1 MREFFTPSPYD
12 VLDTEESTPTVLLVE
27 DDRDLR
33 QGTELV
39 LKLENFTVI
48 AAADGQEALDLL
60 RSGTAH
66 PDIIVSDIKM
76 PRMDGYSLLDN
87 VRQMPDVGP
96 LPFIFLTAYG
106 SPEHMRNAH
115 ERGIDEYLVKPFD
128 PEKLVIVIRNK
139 LRRAQSFRRRAEEQ
153 LDKVRRHIIEMLSH
167 ELRTPLTTVVGGF
180 DILEETMSNP
190 QSPRKD
196 EDLQFSL
203 NMMRIGIQR
212 LNRVMEQTLRYSE
225 LINGH
230 LRLQYS
236 KIAQPMD
243 FNTVLKKAIQIAEH
257 DAKSHH
263 ITLELVS
270 TLPQPTNVK
279 MLVGSLIAALYEVL
293 RNAILFSHA
302 DQTVTIEVGQ
312 KSGQIELVIRDQGRG
327 IPADVLPSLT
337 QPFFQFDRDKQE
349 QQGIGLGLA
358 IAYGT
363 VQIHLGDFAIL
374 SEFGKGTTVT
384 ILLPIAPPQQ

>member
-1 MREFFTPSPYD
+1 MHESFTSSPYD
-12 VLDTEESTPTVLLVE
+12 LLETEESNPTVLLVE

-48 AAADGQEALDLL
+48 TAEDGQEALDLL
-60 RSGTAH
+60 RSGDIH

-76 PRMDGYSLLDN
+76 PRMDGYSLLEN
-87 VRQMPDVGP
+87 VRKMPDVGP

-106 SPEHMRNAH
+106 SPEHMRSAH

-128 PEKLVIVIRNK
+128 PEKLVIVMRNK
-139 LRRAQSFRRRAEEQ
+139 LRRAQAFRRRAEEQ
-153 LDKVRRHIIEMLSH
+153 LDKVRRNIIEMLSH

-190 QSPRKD
+190 ESPRKD

-230 LRLQYS
+230 LRLQFT
-236 KIAQPMD
+236 KTAQPFD
-243 FNTVLKKAIQIAEH
+243 FNTVFKKAVQLVEH
-257 DAKSHH
+257 EAKTHRVK
-263 ITLELVS
+263 LEVNNP
-270 TLPQPTNVK
+270 LPHPTSIN
-279 MLVGSLIAALYEVL
+279 MLSGPLIAALYEVL
-293 RNAILFSHA
+293 RNAVSFSRP
-302 DQTVTIEVGQ
+302 DQTVNVEVSQ
-312 KSGQIELVIRDQGRG
+312 NQGQIVLVVSDQGRG
-327 IPADVLPSLT
+327 IPADILPSLA
-337 QPFFQFDRDKQE
+337 QPFFQFNRDRQE

-358 IAYGT
+358 IVHGT
-363 VQIHLGDFAIL
+363 VYIHRGEIVVQ
-374 SEFGKGTTVT
+374 SELGKGTVVT
-384 ILLPIAPPQQ
+384 IQLPILK